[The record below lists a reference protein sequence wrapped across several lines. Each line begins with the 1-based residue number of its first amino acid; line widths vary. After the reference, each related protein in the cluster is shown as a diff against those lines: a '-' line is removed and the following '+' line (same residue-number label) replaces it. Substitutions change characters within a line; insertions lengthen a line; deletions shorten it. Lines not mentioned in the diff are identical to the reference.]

1 MYVLQTMSWDRKAP
15 GNETRLSCA
24 ALMEWVLAAMVAAYV
39 LALCIDLGPS
49 SRAYFQQVREAEGY
63 IEVVVP
69 KYIPHTAGHHAAIA
83 NDAIEQE
90 KEIRIDQSSPQLSD
104 HPHGRR

>member
-1 MYVLQTMSWDRKAP
+1 MIAMYVLQTMSYDRKAP

-69 KYIPHTAGHHAAIA
+69 KYVPHTASHSTIPH
-83 NDAIEQE
+83 DAMEQE
-90 KEIRIDQSSPQLSD
+90 KEIR
-104 HPHGRR
+104 REMETVV